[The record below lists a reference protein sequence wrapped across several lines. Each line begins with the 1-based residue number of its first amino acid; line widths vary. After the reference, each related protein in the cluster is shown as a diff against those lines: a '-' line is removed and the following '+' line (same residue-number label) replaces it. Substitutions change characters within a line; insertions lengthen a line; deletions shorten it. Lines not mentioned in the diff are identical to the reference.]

1 MVLFLRSQLVGTIS
15 LKLHTAKYIYNRISN
30 TLKTCG
36 FLLEVVVSSNIKIR
50 MIFNHNFSWKY
61 LIFSTVV
68 LFLYA
73 CGSSSS
79 QEDDKNTVAPDPS
92 PTAFTLNP
100 IAQGKVVDGY
110 ISGATV
116 FIDQNF
122 NLSQDEGEIWTIS
135 SESGEFLLDG
145 VIDKLLELELI
156 QAADTGGSTDILL
169 KIILRVM
176 P

>member
-1 MVLFLRSQLVGTIS
+1 
-15 LKLHTAKYIYNRISN
+15 
-30 TLKTCG
+30 
-36 FLLEVVVSSNIKIR
+36 
-50 MIFNHNFSWKY
+50 MIFNHKFSWKY
-61 LIFSTVV
+61 LIFSTVA

-79 QEDDKNTVAPDPS
+79 QEDEKNTVVPTLN

-156 QAADTGGSTDILL
+156 QAADSGGSTDILFEDNFESYAL
-169 KIILRVM
+169 DASNLSPWKAYVSNLSLIHI
-176 P
+176 